1 MNSGPP
7 QLKLRKPEK
16 LSNLELAS
24 QRLKIADFQWQF
36 NSKTMNS
43 RPPEPKLW
51 KPEVLSCLA
60 ANSTMLFLTHG
71 IHRLPYS
78 PFAYILCQD
87 NIAYK
92 SWHEKSKRRIMIV
105 TQSLKQSLHA
115 LLLTQPVKDVC
126 ACVEV
131 QDEELQLLQAQAQ
144 GFKQCQC
151 LHVLPNIWWTKTC
164 WKNHGRHND

>member
-7 QLKLRKPEK
+7 RPKLRKPEK
-16 LSNLELAS
+16 LSNLDLAS
-24 QRLKIADFQWQF
+24 QRLKIADFQQNF

-43 RPPEPKLW
+43 GPPEPKLR
-51 KPEVLSCLA
+51 KPEVPSCLA

-78 PFAYILCQD
+78 PFAYIQCQD
-87 NIAYK
+87 SIAYK

-105 TQSLKQSLHA
+105 TQSLKQSLHV

-126 ACVEV
+126 AR
-131 QDEELQLLQAQAQ
+131 LQAVPLLACVA
-144 GFKQCQC
+144 KH
-151 LHVLPNIWWTKTC
+151 LMDEDLLE
-164 WKNHGRHND
+164 

>member
-7 QLKLRKPEK
+7 EPKLRKPK
-16 LSNLELAS
+16 V
-24 QRLKIADFQWQF
+24 
-36 NSKTMNS
+36 
-43 RPPEPKLW
+43 P
-51 KPEVLSCLA
+51 SCLV
-60 ANSTMLFLTHG
+60 ANFSLLFLTHG

-87 NIAYK
+87 SIAYK

-105 TQSLKQSLHA
+105 TQSLKQSLHV

-131 QDEELQLLQAQAQ
+131 QDEALQLLQARILFA
-144 GFKQCQC
+144 FFACMCCQ
-151 LHVLPNIWWTKTC
+151 HSDGRRSRWTWAFTLSERYQRWTWPAKG
-164 WKNHGRHND
+164 WK